1 MAPLN
6 ASRFGRWL
14 QQALSCGETA
24 PRRILRFR
32 SAADYENCLREL
44 RSAQGRHPSL
54 GRLVLPLGII
64 RGLACPLPDAEL
76 PAAFRH
82 AVTCEEDAV
91 VRCFA
96 AGNRRPPAAL
106 RKPRKTRKWR
116 AAPGRRMRRL
126 RAAPRKVRLAPNHV
140 RAVPRRDAAGDDAAE
155 PVKDGIPWGVRR
167 IRAPEVWNRTTGYGV
182 KVGVIDTGVDF
193 FHPDLSHSLRPG
205 VNLLNRAILPHDDN
219 GHGTHITG
227 TIAAANR
234 LRGMIGVAPRASV
247 YPVKAFDE
255 GGTAYVSDIVRAID
269 WCVRNR
275 MNVINMSFG
284 MDCRSPSLE
293 SAVAG
298 AWRAGLMIVASAG
311 NDSKRGVVDFPARS
325 GHSIAVGALDRRGR
339 VASFTNRSRDIDVYA
354 PGERIYSCW
363 PRGRHREMSG
373 TSMATSHVTGAIA
386 LLLAYRPGL
395 TPAQILKIVRT
406 SARPLAGRYAPHT
419 AGMLDVVRMLET
431 ADAMF

>member
-1 MAPLN
+1 MGKHVLGVAPLD

-14 QQALSCGETA
+14 QRAACAWESA

-32 SAADYENCLREL
+32 SAADYESCLREL
-44 RSAQGRHPSL
+44 RSAQRRHPAL
-54 GRLVLPLGII
+54 ARLIVPLGII
-64 RGLACPLPDAEL
+64 RGLACPLPAAEL
-76 PAAFRH
+76 PDAFRH

-91 VRCFA
+91 IRHSA
-96 AGNRRPPAAL
+96 ASSLRPRVA
-106 RKPRKTRKWR
+106 PRKLR
-116 AAPGRRMRRL
+116 AAPGRRL
-126 RAAPRKVRLAPNHV
+126 RAAPRKVRLAPNHA
-140 RAVPRRDAAGDDAAE
+140 RAAPRRGSAADGEAS
-155 PVKDGIPWGVRR
+155 PVQDGIPWGVLR

-182 KVGVIDTGVDF
+182 KVGVIDTGVDIR
-193 FHPDLSHSLRPG
+193 HPDLRHSLQQG
-205 VNLLNRAILPHDDN
+205 VNLLQRSMPPYDDN

-247 YPVKAFDE
+247 YPVKAFDA

-275 MNVINMSFG
+275 MDVINMSFG
-284 MDCRSPSLE
+284 MNSRSSSLE
-293 SAVAG
+293 IAVAG

-311 NDSKRGVVDFPARS
+311 NDSKRGSVDFPARS

-339 VASFTNRSRDIDVYA
+339 VASFTNRSREIDIYA

-395 TPAQILKIVRT
+395 TPAQIIKIVRT
-406 SARPLAGRYAPHT
+406 SARPLSGRNAPQT

>member
-1 MAPLN
+1 MAPLD

-14 QQALSCGETA
+14 QQALCCEQSA

-32 SAADYENCLREL
+32 SAADYENCLSEL
-44 RSAQGRHPSL
+44 RSAQRRHPFL
-54 GRLVLPLGII
+54 ARLVLPLGII
-64 RGLACPLPDAEL
+64 RGLACPLPDAAL

-82 AVTCEEDAV
+82 AVTCEEDAP
-91 VRCFA
+91 VRHCA
-96 AGNRRPPAAL
+96 AGGRPSAVS
-106 RKPRKTRKWR
+106 RKPRKLRNRR
-116 AAPGRRMRRL
+116 ASPVRRL
-126 RAAPRKVRLAPNHV
+126 RRLHTTPRKVRLAPNHA
-140 RAVPRRDAAGDDAAE
+140 RTVPRRGATGDETADL
-155 PVKDGIPWGVRR
+155 VKDGIPWGVRR

-205 VNLLNRAILPHDDN
+205 VNLLNRAMPPLDDN

-247 YPVKAFDE
+247 YPVKAFDDS
-255 GGTAYVSDIVRAID
+255 GTAYVSDIIRAID

-275 MNVINMSFG
+275 MDIINMSFG
-284 MDCRSPSLE
+284 MDYRSPSLE

-395 TPAQILKIVRT
+395 TPAQILKLVRT
-406 SARPLAGRYAPHT
+406 SARPLGGRHAPHT
-419 AGMLDVVRMLET
+419 AGMLDVVRMLEA

>member
-1 MAPLN
+1 M
-6 ASRFGRWL
+6 S
-14 QQALSCGETA
+14 
-24 PRRILRFR
+24 
-32 SAADYENCLREL
+32 CLREL
-44 RSAQGRHPSL
+44 RSAQRRHPAL
-54 GRLVLPLGII
+54 ARLIVPLGII
-64 RGLACPLPDAEL
+64 RGLACPLPAAEL
-76 PAAFRH
+76 PEAFRH

-91 VRCFA
+91 IRHSA
-96 AGNRRPPAAL
+96 AGARRPRARSAL
-106 RKPRKTRKWR
+106 RKLR
-116 AAPGRRMRRL
+116 AAPGRRL
-126 RAAPRKVRLAPNHV
+126 RATPRKVRLAPNHA
-140 RAVPRRDAAGDDAAE
+140 RAAPQRRSAADDAAS
-155 PVKDGIPWGVRR
+155 PVQDGIPWGVLR

-193 FHPDLSHSLRPG
+193 LHPDLRHSLQQG
-205 VNLLNRAILPHDDN
+205 VNLLHRSMPPYDDN

-247 YPVKAFDE
+247 YPVKAFDA

-275 MNVINMSFG
+275 MDVINMSFG
-284 MDCRSPSLE
+284 MDRSSSSLE
-293 SAVAG
+293 IAVAG

-311 NDSKRGVVDFPARS
+311 NDSKRGVVDFPALS
-325 GHSIAVGALDRRGR
+325 G
-339 VASFTNRSRDIDVYA
+339 
-354 PGERIYSCW
+354 RIYSCW

-395 TPAQILKIVRT
+395 TPAQIMKIVRT
-406 SARPLAGRYAPHT
+406 SARPLSGRNAPQT

>member
-44 RSAQGRHPSL
+44 RSAQGRHPYL
-54 GRLVLPLGII
+54 ARLVIPLGII
-64 RGLACPLPDAEL
+64 RGLACPLPDTEL
-76 PAAFRH
+76 PAVFRH
-82 AVTCEEDAV
+82 AVTCEEDAP
-91 VRCFA
+91 VRHCA
-96 AGNRRPPAAL
+96 AGGRPSAASRKL
-106 RKPRKTRKWR
+106 QKPRKRRT
-116 AAPGRRMRRL
+116 APVRRL
-126 RAAPRKVRLAPNHV
+126 RRPRVPPRKVRLAPNHA
-140 RAVPRRDAAGDDAAE
+140 RAVPRRGAAGDDTAD
-155 PVKDGIPWGVRR
+155 PVKDGIPWGIRR

-205 VNLLNRAILPHDDN
+205 ANMLNRSAPPFDDN

-275 MNVINMSFG
+275 MDIINMSFG
-284 MDCRSPSLE
+284 MDYRSPSLE

>member
-1 MAPLN
+1 VAPLD

-14 QQALSCGETA
+14 QRAVSCEQSA
-24 PRRILRFR
+24 PRRILHFR
-32 SAADYENCLREL
+32 SAADYENCLSEL
-44 RSAQGRHPSL
+44 RTAQERHPFL
-54 GRLVLPLGII
+54 ARLVLPLDII
-64 RGLACPLPDAEL
+64 RGLVCPLSDAEL

-82 AVTCEEDAV
+82 AVICEEDAP
-91 VRCFA
+91 VRHSA
-96 AGNRRPPAAL
+96 AGARGSAGS
-106 RKPRKTRKWR
+106 RKTRILRKRR
-116 AAPGRRMRRL
+116 AAPVRRLRRL
-126 RAAPRKVRLAPNHV
+126 RAAPRKVRLAPNHA
-140 RAVPRRDAAGDDAAE
+140 RALPRRDNDANE
-155 PVKDGIPWGVRR
+155 TTDPVKDGIPWGVRR

-205 VNLLNRAILPHDDN
+205 VNLLNRAMPPLDDN

-284 MDCRSPSLE
+284 MDYRSPSLE

-298 AWRAGLMIVASAG
+298 AWRAGLIIVASAG

-363 PRGRHREMSG
+363 PRSRHREMSG
-373 TSMATSHVTGAIA
+373 TSMATSHVSGAIA

-395 TPAQILKIVRT
+395 TPAQILKIVRA
-406 SARPLAGRYAPHT
+406 SARPLGGRYAPHT
-419 AGMLDVVRMLET
+419 AGMLDVVRMLEA
-431 ADAMF
+431 ADVMF

>member
-1 MAPLN
+1 MGKHVLGVAPLD

-14 QQALSCGETA
+14 QRAACAGESA

-32 SAADYENCLREL
+32 NAADYMSCLREL
-44 RSAQGRHPSL
+44 RSAQRRHPAL
-54 GRLVLPLGII
+54 ARLIVPLGII
-64 RGLACPLPDAEL
+64 RGLACPLPAAEL
-76 PAAFRH
+76 PEAFRH

-91 VRCFA
+91 IRHSA
-96 AGNRRPPAAL
+96 AGARRPRARSAL
-106 RKPRKTRKWR
+106 RKLR
-116 AAPGRRMRRL
+116 AAPGRRL
-126 RAAPRKVRLAPNHV
+126 RATPRKVRLAPNHA
-140 RAVPRRDAAGDDAAE
+140 RAAPQRRSAADDAAS
-155 PVKDGIPWGVRR
+155 PVQDGIPWGVLR

-193 FHPDLSHSLRPG
+193 LHPDLRHSLQQG
-205 VNLLNRAILPHDDN
+205 VNLLHRSMPPYDDN

-247 YPVKAFDE
+247 YPVKAFDA

-275 MNVINMSFG
+275 MDVINMSFG
-284 MDCRSPSLE
+284 MDRSSSSLE
-293 SAVAG
+293 IAVAG

-311 NDSKRGVVDFPARS
+311 NDSKRGSVDFPARS
-325 GHSIAVGALDRRGR
+325 GHSLAVGALDRRGR
-339 VASFTNRSRDIDVYA
+339 VASFTNRSREIDIYA

-395 TPAQILKIVRT
+395 TPAQIMKIVRT
-406 SARPLAGRYAPHT
+406 SARPLSGRNAPQT